1 MSTTSAA
8 LGGRIDVSTTSLGLA
23 IGDAALIGLFVISG
37 EISHGVDPITQTGVV
52 IDTALP
58 FYIGWVIA
66 SFALGAYSRAA
77 RETPKRAALMA
88 SGTWIV
94 AALIGQGLRA
104 TSLFH
109 GDFAIAF
116 VLVSIGVG
124 LVLLVPWRVVVSWFV
139 ETSSPEH

>member
-8 LGGRIDVSTTSLGLA
+8 LRGRIDVSSISLGLA
-23 IGDAALIGLFVISG
+23 IGDAVLIGLFVVSG

-66 SFALGAYSRAA
+66 SLVLGAYSRVA
-77 RETPKRAALMA
+77 RETPKRAALTA
-88 SGTWIV
+88 VGAWIV

-109 GDFAIAF
+109 GEFAIPF

-124 LVLLVPWRVVVSWFV
+124 LVLLVPWRVAVSWFID
-139 ETSSPEH
+139 

>member
-8 LGGRIDVSTTSLGLA
+8 LRGRIDVSSISLGLA
-23 IGDAALIGLFVISG
+23 IGDAVLIGLFVVSG

-66 SFALGAYSRAA
+66 SLAVGAYSHAA
-77 RETPKRAALMA
+77 RATPKRAALMA
-88 SGTWIV
+88 AGTWIV

-109 GDFAIAF
+109 GGFDVAF

-124 LVLLVPWRVVVSWFV
+124 LVLLVPWRVVVSLP
-139 ETSSPEH
+139 S